1 MFLETLNLLISLFV
15 IKYLN
20 KVKSKIIMSDKLSRI
35 INGTDTEISR
45 FKEETL
51 DLLNEQTNKMR
62 SLNA

>member
-1 MFLETLNLLISLFV
+1 
-15 IKYLN
+15 
-20 KVKSKIIMSDKLSRI
+20 MSDKLSRI